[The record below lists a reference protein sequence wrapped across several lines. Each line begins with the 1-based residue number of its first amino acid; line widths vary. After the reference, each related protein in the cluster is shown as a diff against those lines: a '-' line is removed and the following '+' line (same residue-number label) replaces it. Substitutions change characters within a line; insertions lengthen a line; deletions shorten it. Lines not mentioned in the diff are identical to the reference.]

1 MALRESLLKEYMAKV
16 IDHIT
21 NGNGKTLFSIEI
33 LPPST
38 GESIQ
43 KLFDNVEP
51 LMEFKPKF
59 IDVTYH
65 REEFVYRKMP
75 NGLLE
80 QKSIKKRPGTVSICA
95 ALMHRFD
102 VDTVP
107 HIICGGFTKEETEY
121 ALIDLNFL
129 GIDNVLALRGDC
141 IKGQKS
147 FEPTPGGHKF
157 ADDLV
162 SQVNN
167 MNRGIYL
174 SDELQNPTPT
184 KFCIGVA
191 GYPEKHFEAPNLKTD
206 LKFLKQK
213 IERGADYIVTQMFF
227 DNKKFFE
234 FVEKCRAEGIKVPI
248 IPGIKPITMKSQIY
262 NLPRNFFIDMPDDLI
277 DAIDK
282 CKNDDE
288 VKNVGIEWAIA
299 QSKEL
304 IKAKMPCL
312 HFYTMGKSTA
322 IQQIASKLF

>member
-1 MALRESLLKEYMAKV
+1 MAKV
-16 IDHIT
+16 IEHI
-21 NGNGKTLFSIEI
+21 NNAKNTLFSLEI

-43 KLFDNVEP
+43 TLFDNLNP

-65 REEFVYRKMP
+65 REEFVYKKMP

-80 QKSIKKRPGTVSICA
+80 QKSIRKRPGTVSICA
-95 ALMHRFD
+95 ALMHKYN

-129 GIDNVLALRGDC
+129 GIDNVLALRGDS

-147 FEPTPGGHKF
+147 FEPTPGGHRY
-157 ADDLV
+157 ADELV
-162 SQVNN
+162 EQIKAMNN
-167 MNRGIYL
+167 GVYL

-191 GYPEKHFEAPNLKTD
+191 GYPEKHFEAPSLKTD
-206 LKFLKQK
+206 LKYLKKK
-213 IERGADYIVTQMFF
+213 IESGADYIVTQMFF

-234 FVEKCRAEGIKVPI
+234 FVDKCRAEGINVPI
-248 IPGIKPITMKSQIY
+248 IPGIKPITTRSQIT
-262 NLPRNFFIDMPDDLI
+262 NLPRNFYIDMPDELI
-277 DAIDK
+277 EALEK
-282 CKNDDE
+282 CKSDQE
-288 VKNVGIEWAIA
+288 ARNVGIEWAIQ

-304 IKAKMPCL
+304 IEHKVPCL
-312 HFYTMGKSTA
+312 HFYSMGKSSA
-322 IQQIASKLF
+322 IYQIASKLF

>member
-1 MALRESLLKEYMAKV
+1 MAKV
-16 IDHIT
+16 TDHIK
-21 NGNGKTLFSIEI
+21 NAKGTLFSLEI

-43 KLFDNVEP
+43 KLFDNLAP

-65 REEFVYRKMP
+65 REEFVYKKMP

-80 QKSIKKRPGTVSICA
+80 QKSIRKRPGTVSICA
-95 ALMHRFD
+95 ALMHKFN

-141 IKGQKS
+141 IKGQKT
-147 FEPTPGGHKF
+147 FEPTPGGHRY
-157 ADDLV
+157 ADELV
-162 SQVNN
+162 GQING
-167 MNRGIYL
+167 MNKGVYL

-191 GYPEKHFEAPNLKTD
+191 GYPEKHYEAPSLKTD
-206 LKFLKQK
+206 LKYLKQK
-213 IERGADYIVTQMFF
+213 IDNGADYIVTQMFF

-234 FVEKCRAEGIKVPI
+234 FVDKCRAEGINVPI
-248 IPGIKPITMKSQIY
+248 IPGIKPITTKSQIT
-262 NLPRNFFIDMPDDLI
+262 NLPRNFYIDLPDDLI
-277 DAIDK
+277 EAIEK
-282 CKNDDE
+282 CKNDDQ
-288 VKNVGIEWAIA
+288 VKMVGVEWAIQQA
-299 QSKEL
+299 KEL
-304 IKAKMPCL
+304 VEHKVPCL
-312 HFYTMGKSTA
+312 HFYSMGKSTA

>member
-1 MALRESLLKEYMAKV
+1 MAKV
-16 IDHIT
+16 VDHIK
-21 NGNGKTLFSIEI
+21 NAKGTLFSLEI

-43 KLFDNVEP
+43 KLFDNLSP

-65 REEFVYRKMP
+65 REEYVFKKMP

-80 QKSIKKRPGTVSICA
+80 QKSIRKRPGTVSICA
-95 ALMHRFD
+95 ALMHKFNI
-102 VDTVP
+102 DTVP

-141 IKGQKS
+141 IKGQKT
-147 FEPTPGGHKF
+147 FEPTQGGHRF
-157 ADDLV
+157 ADELV
-162 SQVNN
+162 SQIHQ
-167 MNRGIYL
+167 MNKGNYL

-191 GYPEKHFEAPNLKTD
+191 GYPEKHFESPSLKTD
-206 LKFLKQK
+206 LKYLKQK
-213 IERGADYIVTQMFF
+213 IDNGADYIVTQMFF
-227 DNKKFFE
+227 DNKKFFDY
-234 FVEKCRAEGIKVPI
+234 VDKCRAEGITVPI
-248 IPGIKPITMKSQIY
+248 IPGLKPITAKSQIT

-277 DAIDK
+277 EAIEK
-282 CKNDDE
+282 CRNDDE
-288 VKNVGIEWAIA
+288 VKNVGVEWAIHQA
-299 QSKEL
+299 KEL
-304 IKAKMPCL
+304 MSKNVPCL
-312 HFYTMGKSTA
+312 HFYSMGKSTA

>member
-1 MALRESLLKEYMAKV
+1 MAKV
-16 IDHIT
+16 IDHIK
-21 NGNGKTLFSIEI
+21 NANGKTLFSIEI

-38 GESIQ
+38 GESIE
-43 KLFDNVEP
+43 KLFDNIEP

-65 REEFVYRKMP
+65 REEFVYKKMP

-80 QKSIKKRPGTVSICA
+80 RKSIKKRPGTVSICA
-95 ALMHRFD
+95 ALMQKFK

-147 FEPTPGGHKF
+147 FEPTPGGHAF
-157 ADDLV
+157 ADELV
-162 SQVNN
+162 SQINS
-167 MNRGIYL
+167 MNKGVYL

-206 LKFLKQK
+206 LKYLKQK
-213 IERGADYIVTQMFF
+213 IANGADYIVTQMFF

-234 FVEKCRAEGIKVPI
+234 FVDKCRAEGITVPI
-248 IPGIKPITMKSQIY
+248 IPGIKPITLKSQIF

-277 DAIDK
+277 DAIER
-282 CKNDDE
+282 CKNDQE
-288 VKNVGIEWAIA
+288 VKNVGLEWAIA

-304 IKAKMPCL
+304 MDAKVPCL

>member
-1 MALRESLLKEYMAKV
+1 MAKV
-16 IDHIT
+16 IDHIKDSK
-21 NGNGKTLFSIEI
+21 KTLFSLEI

-43 KLFDNVEP
+43 KLFDNITP

-65 REEFVYRKMP
+65 REEFVYKKMP

-80 QKSIKKRPGTVSICA
+80 QKSIRKRPGTVSICA
-95 ALMHRFD
+95 ALMHKFD

-141 IKGQKS
+141 IKGQKT
-147 FEPTPGGHKF
+147 FEPTPGGHHY
-157 ADDLV
+157 ADELV
-162 SQVNN
+162 SQIHS
-167 MNRGIYL
+167 MNRGVYL
-174 SDELQNPTPT
+174 SDELQNPTAT

-206 LKFLKQK
+206 LRFMKKK
-213 IERGADYIVTQMFF
+213 IENGAEYIVTQMFF

-234 FVEKCRAEGIKVPI
+234 FVEKCRAEGINVPI
-248 IPGIKPITMKSQIY
+248 IPGLKPITSRSQIN

-277 DAIDK
+277 DAIDR
-282 CKNDDE
+282 CKTDE
-288 VKNVGIEWAIA
+288 DVKNVGVEWTINQAR
-299 QSKEL
+299 EL
-304 IKAKMPCL
+304 MKYGSPCL
-312 HFYTMGKSTA
+312 HFYSMGKSTA
-322 IQQIASKLF
+322 IQQIASNLF

>member
-1 MALRESLLKEYMAKV
+1 MAKV
-16 IDHIT
+16 TEHIK
-21 NGNGKTLFSIEI
+21 NAKGTLFSLEI

-43 KLFDNVEP
+43 KLFDNISP

-65 REEFVYRKMP
+65 REEFVYKKME

-80 QKSIKKRPGTVSICA
+80 RRSIRKRPGTVSICA
-95 ALMHRFD
+95 ALMHKFN

-129 GIDNVLALRGDC
+129 GIDNVLALRGDS

-147 FEPTPGGHKF
+147 FEPTLGGHHF
-157 ADDLV
+157 ADQLV
-162 SQVNN
+162 DQIHH
-167 MNRGIYL
+167 MNKGLYL
-174 SDELQNPTPT
+174 SDELQNPTAT

-206 LKFLKQK
+206 LKYLKQK
-213 IERGADYIVTQMFF
+213 IQNGADYVVTQMFF

-234 FVEKCRAEGIKVPI
+234 YVDKCRAEGITVPI
-248 IPGIKPITMKSQIY
+248 IPGLKPIATKAQVT
-262 NLPRNFFIDMPDDLI
+262 NLPRNFYLDMPEDLI
-277 DAIDK
+277 DAIEK
-282 CKNDDE
+282 CKTDAD
-288 VKNVGIEWAIA
+288 VKTVGIEWSIQQA
-299 QSKEL
+299 KEL
-304 IKAKMPCL
+304 VAQNVPCL
-312 HFYTMGKSTA
+312 HFYSMGKSNA
-322 IQQIASKLF
+322 IQQIAAQLF

>member
-1 MALRESLLKEYMAKV
+1 MAKV
-16 IDHIT
+16 TEHLK
-21 NGNGKTLFSIEI
+21 NAKGTLFSLEI

-43 KLFDNVEP
+43 KLFDNLTP

-65 REEFVYRKMP
+65 REEFVYKKMP

-80 QKSIKKRPGTVSICA
+80 QKSIRKRPGTVSICA
-95 ALMHRFD
+95 AIMHKFNI
-102 VDTVP
+102 DTVP

-141 IKGQKS
+141 IKGQKN
-147 FEPTPGGHKF
+147 FEPSPGGHKF
-157 ADDLV
+157 ADELV
-162 SQVNN
+162 YQIHQ
-167 MNRGIYL
+167 MNKGVYQ

-206 LKFLKQK
+206 LKYLKQK
-213 IERGADYIVTQMFF
+213 IENGADYVVTQMFF

-234 FVEKCRAEGIKVPI
+234 YVEKCRSEGITIPI
-248 IPGIKPITMKSQIY
+248 IPGIKPITSKSQIT

-277 DAIDK
+277 DAIEK
-282 CKNDDE
+282 CRTDDD
-288 VKNVGIEWAIA
+288 VKNVGIEWAIQQA
-299 QSKEL
+299 KEL
-304 IKAKMPCL
+304 IDYKVPCL
-312 HFYTMGKSTA
+312 HFYSMGKSTA

>member
-1 MALRESLLKEYMAKV
+1 MAKV
-16 IDHIT
+16 IDHIK
-21 NGNGKTLFSIEI
+21 NADGKTLFSIEI

-43 KLFDNVEP
+43 KLFNNVEP

-65 REEFVYRKMP
+65 REEFVYKKMP

-95 ALMHRFD
+95 ALMHRFN

-147 FEPTPGGHKF
+147 FEATPGGHRY
-157 ADDLV
+157 ADELV
-162 SQVNN
+162 GQINQ
-167 MNRGIYL
+167 MNKGVYL

-213 IERGADYIVTQMFF
+213 IDRGADYIVTQMFF

-234 FVEKCRAEGIKVPI
+234 FVDKCRAEGINVPI

-277 DAIDK
+277 DAIDR

-288 VKNVGIEWAIA
+288 VKNVGVEWAIS
-299 QSKEL
+299 QSQEL
-304 IKAKMPCL
+304 MKAKVPCL

>member
-1 MALRESLLKEYMAKV
+1 MAKV
-16 IDHIT
+16 TEHIK
-21 NGNGKTLFSIEI
+21 NAKSTLFSLEI

-43 KLFDNVEP
+43 KLFDNINP

-65 REEFVYRKMP
+65 REEYVFKKMP

-95 ALMHRFD
+95 ALMHKFH

-141 IKGQKS
+141 IKGQKN
-147 FEPTPGGHKF
+147 FEPTHGGHHF
-157 ADDLV
+157 AGELV
-162 SQVNN
+162 SQIHS
-167 MNRGIYL
+167 MNKGLYL
-174 SDELQNPTPT
+174 SDELLNPTPT

-213 IERGADYIVTQMFF
+213 IDNGADYIVTQMFF

-234 FVEKCRAEGIKVPI
+234 FTDKCRAEGITVPI
-248 IPGIKPITMKSQIY
+248 IPGIKPITSKSQIY

-277 DAIDK
+277 DAIDH
-282 CKNDDE
+282 CRNDDD
-288 VKNVGIEWAIA
+288 VKNVGIEWAIQ

-304 IKAKMPCL
+304 IQQKVPCL
-312 HFYTMGKSTA
+312 HFYSMGKSHA
-322 IQQIASKLF
+322 IHAIASKLF

>member
-1 MALRESLLKEYMAKV
+1 MAKV
-16 IDHIT
+16 IDHIK
-21 NGNGKTLFSIEI
+21 NANGKTIFSIEI

-43 KLFDNVEP
+43 KLFDNIDP

-65 REEFVYRKMP
+65 REEFVFKKMP

-95 ALMHRFD
+95 ALMHKFK

-162 SQVNN
+162 GQINN
-167 MNRGIYL
+167 MNKGQYL

-184 KFCIGVA
+184 KFCVGVA

-206 LKFLKQK
+206 LKYLKQK
-213 IERGADYIVTQMFF
+213 IEKGADYIVTQMFF

-234 FVEKCRAEGIKVPI
+234 FVEKCRAEGINVPI
-248 IPGIKPITMKSQIY
+248 IPGIKPITMKSQIF

-277 DAIDK
+277 DAIEK

-288 VKNVGIEWAIA
+288 VKNVGVEWAIA

-304 IKAKMPCL
+304 MQAKVPCL

>member
-1 MALRESLLKEYMAKV
+1 MAKV
-16 IDHIT
+16 IDHIK
-21 NGNGKTLFSIEI
+21 NANGKTIFSIEI

-38 GESIQ
+38 GESIN
-43 KLFDNVEP
+43 KLFDNIDP

-65 REEFVYRKMP
+65 REEFVFKKMP

-95 ALMHRFD
+95 ALMHKFK

-157 ADDLV
+157 ADELV
-162 SQVNN
+162 GQINN
-167 MNRGIYL
+167 MNKGQYL
-174 SDELQNPTPT
+174 SDELMNPTPT
-184 KFCIGVA
+184 KFCVGVA

-206 LKFLKQK
+206 LKYLKQK
-213 IERGADYIVTQMFF
+213 IEKGADYIVTQMFF

-234 FVEKCRAEGIKVPI
+234 FVEKCRAEGINIPI
-248 IPGIKPITMKSQIY
+248 IPGIKPITMKSQIF

-277 DAIDK
+277 DAIEK

-288 VKNVGIEWAIA
+288 VKNVGVEWAIA
-299 QSKEL
+299 QSQEL
-304 IKAKMPCL
+304 MKAKVPCL

>member
-1 MALRESLLKEYMAKV
+1 MAKV
-16 IDHIT
+16 TDHIK
-21 NGNGKTLFSIEI
+21 NAKGTLFSLEI

-43 KLFDNVEP
+43 KLFDNIAP

-65 REEFVYRKMP
+65 REEFVYKKMD

-80 QKSIKKRPGTVSICA
+80 QKSIRKRPGTVSICA
-95 ALMHRFD
+95 ALMHKFD
-102 VDTVP
+102 VDTIP

-141 IKGQKS
+141 IKGQKT
-147 FEPTPGGHKF
+147 FEPTQGGHKY
-157 ADDLV
+157 ADELV
-162 SQVNN
+162 GQIHH
-167 MNRGIYL
+167 MNKGIYL

-191 GYPEKHFEAPNLKTD
+191 GYPEKHFEAPNIKTD
-206 LKFLKQK
+206 LKYMKQK
-213 IERGADYIVTQMFF
+213 IDNGADYVVTQMFF
-227 DNKKFFE
+227 DNKKYFE
-234 FVEKCRAEGIKVPI
+234 YVEKCRQEGINVPI
-248 IPGIKPITMKSQIY
+248 IPGLKPITAKSQIT

-277 DAIDK
+277 DAIEK
-282 CKNDDE
+282 CRNDDE
-288 VKNVGIEWAIA
+288 VKNVGVEWSIQQA
-299 QSKEL
+299 KEL
-304 IKAKMPCL
+304 MDAKVPCL
-312 HFYTMGKSTA
+312 HFYSMGKSTA

>member
-1 MALRESLLKEYMAKV
+1 MAKV
-16 IDHIT
+16 IEHIRDAK
-21 NGNGKTLFSIEI
+21 KTLFSFEI

-43 KLFDNVEP
+43 KLFENITP

-65 REEFVYRKMP
+65 REEYVFKKMP

-80 QKSIKKRPGTVSICA
+80 QKSIRKRPGTVSICA
-95 ALMHRFD
+95 ALMHKYD

-147 FEPTPGGHKF
+147 FEPSMGGHKF
-157 ADDLV
+157 ADELV
-162 SQVNN
+162 SQINS
-167 MNRGIYL
+167 MNKGHYL

-206 LKFLKQK
+206 LKYLKQK
-213 IERGADYIVTQMFF
+213 IANGADYIVTQMFF

-234 FVEKCRAEGIKVPI
+234 FEEKCRAEGITVPI
-248 IPGIKPITMKSQIY
+248 IPGLKPITAKSQIS
-262 NLPRNFFIDMPDDLI
+262 NLPRNFFIDMPDELI
-277 DAIDK
+277 DAIDR
-282 CKNDDE
+282 CKSDEE
-288 VKNVGIEWAIA
+288 VKNVGIEWSIA
-299 QSKEL
+299 QAQEL
-304 IKAKMPCL
+304 VKHKAPCL
-312 HFYTMGKSTA
+312 HFYSMGKSTA

>member
-1 MALRESLLKEYMAKV
+1 MARVTEHIANAKS
-16 IDHIT
+16 
-21 NGNGKTLFSIEI
+21 TLFSLEI

-38 GESIQ
+38 GESIH
-43 KLFDNVEP
+43 KLFDNISP

-65 REEFVYRKMP
+65 REEFVFKKMG
-75 NGLLE
+75 NNLLE
-80 QKSIKKRPGTVSICA
+80 QKSIRKRPGTVSICA
-95 ALMHRFD
+95 ALMHKYN

-147 FEPTPGGHKF
+147 FEKTPGGHNY
-157 ADDLV
+157 ASELV
-162 SQVNN
+162 SQINS
-167 MNRGIYL
+167 MNEGTYL
-174 SDELQNPTPT
+174 SDELQNPTAT

-213 IERGADYIVTQMFF
+213 IANGADYIVTQMFF
-227 DNKKFFE
+227 DNGKFFE
-234 FVEKCRAEGIKVPI
+234 FVDKCRAEGITVPI
-248 IPGIKPITMKSQIY
+248 IPGLKPITAKSQIY
-262 NLPRNFFIDMPDDLI
+262 NLPRNFYIDMPDALI
-277 DAIDK
+277 DAIDN
-282 CKNDDE
+282 CKTEDD
-288 VKNVGIEWAIA
+288 VKNVGVEWAIE

-304 IKAKMPCL
+304 IKQKVPCL
-312 HFYTMGKSTA
+312 HFYSMGKSNA
-322 IQQIASKLF
+322 IQKIASKLF

>member
-1 MALRESLLKEYMAKV
+1 MAKV
-16 IDHIT
+16 IDHIK
-21 NGNGKTLFSIEI
+21 NANGKPLFSLEI

-43 KLFDNVEP
+43 KLFDNVTP

-65 REEFVYRKMP
+65 REEYVFKKMP

-80 QKSIKKRPGTVSICA
+80 QKSIRKRPGTVSICA
-95 ALMHRFD
+95 ALMHKFD

-129 GIDNVLALRGDC
+129 GIDNVLALRGDS

-147 FEPTPGGHKF
+147 FEPTHGGHSY
-157 ADDLV
+157 ADELV
-162 SQVNN
+162 SQISN
-167 MNRGIYL
+167 MNRGHYL
-174 SDELQNPTPT
+174 SDELLNPTPT

-191 GYPEKHFEAPNLKTD
+191 GYPEKHFESPNIKTD
-206 LKFLKQK
+206 LKYMKQK
-213 IERGADYIVTQMFF
+213 IANGAEYIVTQMFF

-234 FVEKCRAEGIKVPI
+234 FEAKCRADGITVPI
-248 IPGIKPITMKSQIY
+248 IPGIKPITMKSQIF
-262 NLPRNFFIDMPDDLI
+262 NLPRHFFIDMPDDLI
-277 DAIDK
+277 DAIEK
-282 CKNDDE
+282 CRNDDD
-288 VKNVGIEWAIA
+288 VKNVGIEWAIQ

-304 IKAKMPCL
+304 VKNKVPCL
-312 HFYTMGKSTA
+312 HFYSMGKSTA
-322 IQQIASKLF
+322 IQKIAGQLF